1 MIKISILLAVCVT
14 LAWLSEKKTEEIRS
28 EGYRYS
34 VWNDNA
40 YLVLVVVLVLFAGL
54 RTSYND
60 TWNYIDGFRNAPSL
74 GDFLADPEALSPFN
88 NPLFYILRSITKD
101 LTNNPQ
107 VMIFCTSAVTQTCY
121 LLFFKRYSRDFTF
134 TIFLYFTL
142 GTFNITMAAMKQ
154 VLAMAILTLSFPY
167 LEKKQY
173 ARYYFCVF
181 IAMLIHTYAIC
192 FIVLPLFTQK
202 PWKPF
207 TYVFVVLV
215 AIVLMNFEDVITE
228 FMEQANEL
236 GKELADYDV
245 FHNHTV
251 NLFRLFVYIV
261 PPLISFVF
269 QRRIFHHSTKI
280 HHVLVHMSI
289 ISLSCMAMGTQ
300 SGANMFARM
309 AHYFEI
315 GTICCLPWMIRTPF
329 DRRSR
334 RLVTIVAVVCFLGFF
349 VYANGISGN
358 FDAEYQAITIIG
370 ELFS

>member
-1 MIKISILLAVCVT
+1 MIKISVLLAVCVT
-14 LAWLSEKKTEEIRS
+14 LAWLSEKKTQEIRS

-40 YLVLVVVLVLFAGL
+40 YLVLAVVLVLFAGL

-60 TWNYIDGFRNAPSL
+60 TWNYISSFRKAPSIATL
-74 GDFLADPEALSPFN
+74 ISDPDTFNPFK
-88 NPLFYILRSITKD
+88 NPLYYLFQSLIKD
-101 LTNNPQ
+101 ITNNSQ
-107 VMIFCTSAVTQTCY
+107 VLIFAASAFTQISF
-121 LLFFKRYSRDFTF
+121 LLFFKRYSKDFAF
-134 TIFLYFTL
+134 SVFIYFAL
-142 GTFNITMAAMKQ
+142 GTFTVSLGALKQ
-154 VLAMAILTLSFPY
+154 VFAMAILTLSFPH
-167 LEKKQY
+167 LENKHY
-173 ARYYFCVF
+173 VRYYLYVF
-181 IAMLIHTYAIC
+181 VAMLFHTYAIC
-192 FIVLPLFTQK
+192 FAVLPLFSSK
-202 PWKPF
+202 PWKAF
-207 TYVFVVLV
+207 TYIFVAAV
-215 AIVLMNFEDVITE
+215 AILMMNFEDVIRE

-236 GKELADYDV
+236 GKTLEDYEV

-251 NLFRLFVYIV
+251 NLFRLAVYAV
-261 PPLISFVF
+261 PPLISFLF
-269 QRRIFHHSTKI
+269 QRRIFHNSSKTNHI
-280 HHVLVHMSI
+280 LVHMCI
-289 ISLSCMAMGTQ
+289 ISLSFMVMGTQ

>member
-1 MIKISILLAVCVT
+1 
-14 LAWLSEKKTEEIRS
+14 
-28 EGYRYS
+28 
-34 VWNDNA
+34 
-40 YLVLVVVLVLFAGL
+40 
-54 RTSYND
+54 
-60 TWNYIDGFRNAPSL
+60 
-74 GDFLADPEALSPFN
+74 
-88 NPLFYILRSITKD
+88 
-101 LTNNPQ
+101 
-107 VMIFCTSAVTQTCY
+107 
-121 LLFFKRYSRDFTF
+121 
-134 TIFLYFTL
+134 
-142 GTFNITMAAMKQ
+142 
-154 VLAMAILTLSFPY
+154 
-167 LEKKQY
+167 
-173 ARYYFCVF
+173 
-181 IAMLIHTYAIC
+181 
-192 FIVLPLFTQK
+192 
-202 PWKPF
+202 
-207 TYVFVVLV
+207 
-215 AIVLMNFEDVITE
+215 
-228 FMEQANEL
+228 MEQANEL

-309 AHYFEI
+309 AQYFEI

-358 FDAEYQAITIIG
+358 FDAEYQAIKIIG